1 MRIWADMHR
10 MSLRVTLV
18 GPYPRHPMRSD
29 TMASK
34 DQFNEKARQD
44 RRKAQDDRS
53 QNARPGRQPQQ
64 PRREQPPR
72 ESREQ
77 RPMRDREEGIED
89 QEPFEET

>member
-1 MRIWADMHR
+1 MRG
-10 MSLRVTLV
+10 MSVHVTLV
-18 GPYPRHPMRSD
+18 GPILRHLMRSD

-34 DQFNEKARQD
+34 DQFNEKARQS
-44 RRKAQDDRS
+44 RRKAQDD
-53 QNARPGRQPQQ
+53 QGQKAQPGQQPQQQREQQ

-89 QEPFEET
+89 QEPYEEM

>member
-1 MRIWADMHR
+1 MR
-10 MSLRVTLV
+10 
-18 GPYPRHPMRSD
+18 GD

-34 DQFNEKARQD
+34 DQFNEKARQA
-44 RRKAQDDRS
+44 RRKAQDDR
-53 QNARPGRQPQQ
+53 GREAQQAQQ

-89 QEPFEET
+89 QEPYEEM

>member
-1 MRIWADMHR
+1 MR
-10 MSLRVTLV
+10 
-18 GPYPRHPMRSD
+18 GD

-34 DQFNEKARQD
+34 DQFNEKARQS
-44 RRKAQDDRS
+44 RRKAQDDRG
-53 QNARPGRQPQQ
+53 QQPQQ

-89 QEPFEET
+89 QEPYEEM

>member
-1 MRIWADMHR
+1 
-10 MSLRVTLV
+10 
-18 GPYPRHPMRSD
+18 
-29 TMASK
+29 MASK

-44 RRKAQDDRS
+44 RRKAQEDRG

-64 PRREQPPR
+64 QRREQPPREQPPR

-89 QEPFEET
+89 QEPFDEM